1 MTVAGAATHAATV
14 DRAALTLTIERVFAA
29 PRERVFA
36 ALSTCEALSRWFAPA
51 PWTASPSCRLDFRV
65 GGTWQYLHEGPRT
78 GPRAGAS
85 RCSRRSSRPSG
96 SLRSTRSPTRRAT
109 SNHDLPSQRFR
120 YELFEAGGGTRLV
133 STASYQRI
141 EDLQTVLDM
150 GMEQGT
156 RLAWDQLEAF
166 LAA

>member
-1 MTVAGAATHAATV
+1 MTVASSATHAATI
-14 DRAALTLTIERVFAA
+14 DRAALTLTIERVFPA

-36 ALSTCEALSRWFAPA
+36 ALSTCDALTQWFAPE
-51 PWTASPSCRLDFRV
+51 PWRLSACRLDFRV
-65 GGTWQYLHEGPRT
+65 GGTWHYCMEGPDGTQGWGVQVFEEIVAPERIVAVDFFT
-78 GPRAGAS
+78 DAE
-85 RCSRRSSRPSG
+85 G
-96 SLRSTRSPTRRAT
+96 SV
-109 SNHDLPSQRFR
+109 NHDMPSQRFR

-156 RLAWDQLEAF
+156 RLAWDQLEAL
-166 LAA
+166 LAT

>member
-1 MTVAGAATHAATV
+1 M
-14 DRAALTLTIERVFAA
+14 
-29 PRERVFA
+29 
-36 ALSTCEALSRWFAPA
+36 
-51 PWTASPSCRLDFRV
+51 
-65 GGTWQYLHEGPRT
+65 
-78 GPRAGAS
+78 
-85 RCSRRSSRPSG
+85 
-96 SLRSTRSPTRRAT
+96 
-109 SNHDLPSQRFR
+109 NHDLPSQRFR

-166 LAA
+166 LAI